1 MRNTSLLTIENV
13 KRSLEKINKL
23 FPTLNED
30 FYDLFCES
38 LKENKVT
45 DEELTDVVRYMR
57 DDFRYKEARVS
68 DFISYIKENRIPPE
82 ERKEEISEDRII
94 INPEK
99 EREQEE
105 FNARL
110 LTRTDLGDTP
120 EEEHEM
126 FK

>member
-1 MRNTSLLTIENV
+1 MSEVILIKNFV
-13 KRSLEKINKL
+13 GINKRYPSL
-23 FPTLNED
+23 QGFFYED
-30 FYDLFCES
+30 FIDS
-38 LKENKVT
+38 LIDNKVT
-45 DEELTDVVRYMR
+45 DEELTDAVKYMR
-57 DDFRYKEARVS
+57 DSYEYQSPPRVAN
-68 DFISYIKENRIPPE
+68 FINYIIKNRIPPE

-99 EREQEE
+99 EREQAE